1 MRIGELSRLTGV
13 SVRSLRYY
21 EEQGLLQPTRR
32 PSGYREYEKDDA
44 DTVRGIRLMLAAGLS
59 TTTIREMLP
68 CMIDDGE
75 RLLPGC
81 GGMLP
86 DLFRE
91 RERLSAAAEELLAAR
106 DRLDA
111 LIGDTARFDVE
122 PEAAAQV

>member
-1 MRIGELSRLTGV
+1 MRIGELSLLTGV

-32 PSGYREYEKDDA
+32 PSGYREYEKDHV
-44 DTVRGIRLMLAAGLS
+44 DTVRGIRLLLAAGLS
-59 TTTIREMLP
+59 TATIREMLP

-75 RLLPGC
+75 
-81 GGMLP
+81 MLAPACEEMVP

-91 RERLSAAAEELLAAR
+91 RERLSAAAEELLMAR

-111 LIGDTARFDVE
+111 LIGNTARFAVE
-122 PEAAAQV
+122 PETAAQV